1 MPTDT
6 TTAPPGGRPAF
17 TRIANLRVQT
27 KILAIVA
34 LLAAVAAG
42 SGLLAVSS
50 MREIAAQN
58 TRLVEWQSGPVYL
71 RGQIH
76 IKQVVIRQIVG
87 NMSGV
92 RSQKA
97 KNEWVKKLADND
109 AGIQKVID
117 QFAATEGARMQNW
130 QPFLT
135 HYAAWVKARDEQIV
149 PAALANSSGAVFE
162 TVLNEVSVPLI
173 AVFVKD
179 LDALEVELT
188 QHATRLAE
196 DAAREASA
204 GARTLVIALG
214 FGLVVA
220 LTLAFIMA
228 RAIRRAV
235 QQVKASLDAMA
246 DGDLGVT
253 ASVPGR
259 DEIGMMA
266 QSLGRAQKSLSAMLA
281 GVRQTAQEVA
291 VAVDGLAMTS
301 TQISGS
307 ASETSTQAVAVSDA
321 ASDVTRNVHT
331 VSAGSEEMG
340 ASIRE
345 IAENANRAAEVA
357 NEAVAAAE
365 ATNQT
370 VTKLSESSVEIGNVI
385 KMITSIAEQTNLL
398 ALNATIE
405 AARAG
410 DAGKGFAVVASEV
423 KDLAQ
428 ETARATSDI
437 GARVAAIQ
445 ADTATAITAI
455 AGISEVIL
463 RISEYQTTIAS
474 AVEEQTAT
482 TSEMNRGV
490 SEAASG
496 VGDIAG
502 SIDSLAAAARRTTE
516 GVTESQRATVE
527 LARMSGD
534 LQSLVAGFRI

>member
-1 MPTDT
+1 MPADPH
-6 TTAPPGGRPAF
+6 APPTGRSTF
-17 TRIANLRVQT
+17 TRIAGLRVQT
-27 KILAIVA
+27 KIFAIVA

-42 SGLLAVSS
+42 SGLLAVTS
-50 MREIAAQN
+50 MRELAEQN
-58 TRLVEWQSGPVYL
+58 TRLAQWQSGPVYL

-87 NMSGV
+87 NLSGV

-97 KNEWVKKLADND
+97 KDEWVKKLADND

-117 QFAATEGARMQNW
+117 NFAATEGARMRNW

-135 HYAAWVKARDEQIV
+135 HYTAWVKARDEQVV
-149 PAALANSSGAVFE
+149 PAALANNGGTGFE
-162 TVLNEVSVPLI
+162 TVLNEVSVPMI
-173 AVFVKD
+173 AAFVKD

-188 QHATRLAE
+188 EYATRLAE
-196 DAAREASA
+196 DADREATA
-204 GARTLVIALG
+204 DTRTLVIALG
-214 FGLVVA
+214 VG
-220 LTLAFIMA
+220 LAFALALAYVVA
-228 RAIRRAV
+228 RAIRRAI
-235 QQVKASLDAMA
+235 QQVKVSLDAMA

-253 ASVPGR
+253 VAVTST

-266 QSLGRAQKSLSAMLA
+266 QSLERAQSSLGTMLA
-281 GVRQTAQEVA
+281 GVRRTAQEVA
-291 VAVDGLAMTS
+291 AAADGLARTS

-307 ASETSTQAVAVSDA
+307 ASETSTQAGAVSDA

-357 NEAVAAAE
+357 SEAVAAAE
-365 ATNQT
+365 ATNHT
-370 VTKLSESSVEIGNVI
+370 VTKLSESSAEIGNVI

-437 GARVAAIQ
+437 EARVAAIQ

-463 RISEYQTTIAS
+463 RISDYQTTIAS

-534 LQSLVAGFRI
+534 LQSLVAGFRF